1 MIKALALFQF
11 VLIESGGT
19 PMNRQRPTKQM
30 ILDSALY
37 LFHLKGYHATSIRDI
52 ANKAKVNPANIAY
65 YFKNKQGL
73 LEFCFTSYLE
83 KYIGVLETN
92 VAMLEQKGP
101 KHCLVDLVKEVIQ
114 FQRENFLA
122 ARFIYGESALDTN
135 LNREIHSTYFTKEKY
150 FFQHILDEGIKAR
163 AFQSV
168 SVPLYLLQLK
178 GLLTASVLHPHYA
191 TEVLYVFP
199 QEPYYS
205 DLYANEVKRF
215 IELTL
220 FQSEHSHPKFNR
232 TEVFT

>member
-1 MIKALALFQF
+1 
-11 VLIESGGT
+11 
-19 PMNRQRPTKQM
+19 MNRQTPTKQV

-52 ANKAKVNPANIAY
+52 ANKAKVNPANISY

-73 LEFCFTSYLE
+73 LEYCFMSYLE
-83 KYIGVLETN
+83 QYIHVLDSNT
-92 VAMLEQKGP
+92 ALLEKKGP
-101 KHCLVDLVKEVIQ
+101 QQCLLDLVAEIIQ

-150 FFQHILDEGIKAR
+150 YFQHILDEGIKAR
-163 AFQSV
+163 VFQSI
-168 SVPLYLLQLK
+168 SVPLYLLQLR
-178 GLLTASVLHPHYA
+178 GMLTAPVLHPNYA

-205 DLYANEVKRF
+205 NRYADEVKRF

-220 FQSEHSHPKFNR
+220 FHPDQPQLQTFNP

>member
-1 MIKALALFQF
+1 MRYSNLF
-11 VLIESGGT
+11 LIESGGT
-19 PMNRQRPTKQM
+19 SMNRQTPTKQV

-73 LEFCFTSYLE
+73 LEYCFISYLE
-83 KYIGVLETN
+83 KYIHVLETN
-92 VAMLEQKGP
+92 VSLLEQKGP
-101 KHCLVDLVKEVIQ
+101 QQCLIDLVTEVIQ

-168 SVPLYLLQLK
+168 SVPIYLLQLK
-178 GLLTASVLHPHYA
+178 GMLTAPVLHPHYA

-205 DLYANEVKRF
+205 NLFADEVKRF
-215 IELTL
+215 IEFTL
-220 FQSEHSHPKFNR
+220 FHSEHSHVKHFNR